1 VHWINSIQR
10 ISAIRKPCE
19 ISLNGRKKISMG
31 ESKNEE
37 VPVGEW
43 TYVHAGQVIAMDTYV
58 DGDGVMRSSGD
69 GSVVCWH
76 NPSCRRKA
84 IQPHELKYDGNGAP
98 WCPSC
103 FRANEDKARLRK
115 HFGDQGGQATR
126 EARRKEATQ
135 KEVRKNG
142 T

>member
-1 VHWINSIQR
+1 MNSIQR

-43 TYVHAGQVIAMDTYV
+43 TYVRAGQVIAMDTYV

-98 WCPSC
+98 WQPPG
-103 FRANEDKARLRK
+103 LRPQEEK
-115 HFGDQGGQATR
+115 PRVRTHFGEQGGPAKG
-126 EARRKEATQ
+126 EARGREPRK
-135 KEVRKNG
+135 KEEKKKG
-142 T
+142 